1 MPSRPPIGNGA
12 VDFGL
17 HLNRVYN
24 ESNYIWPGMMSRRP
38 VHHWSRL
45 VLSVSRVPRTGDPRS
60 RIRKRGTATGRSQS
74 RLRWAPRMGRWIPH
88 RP

>member
-38 VHHWSRL
+38 VHH
-45 VLSVSRVPRTGDPRS
+45 
-60 RIRKRGTATGRSQS
+60 
-74 RLRWAPRMGRWIPH
+74 
-88 RP
+88 